1 MDQEKFIGKYVE
13 LLNATVS
20 EAIQKNIVAQAQK
33 AIMEQE
39 LRAIEQQIDAIR
51 KEYELKLNV
60 KVKENDALKHDLNL
74 ERQQV
79 GTLRSN
85 IHESNVAKQH
95 FETFKNELAQCR
107 QDNENLKSL
116 IAEKDEELIKYK
128 PAPKPVVINKL
139 AKKANASDDKLVKVK
154 NIKDAGSF

>member
-1 MDQEKFIGKYVE
+1 MMDQEKFIGKYVE

-39 LRAIEQQIDAIR
+39 LLAIKQQIDVIEQEHAQKIAA
-51 KEYELKLNV
+51 KMLENNVLKNELNS
-60 KVKENDALKHDLNL
+60 

-79 GTLRSN
+79 GVLRSN
-85 IHESNVAKQH
+85 VHESNVARQH

-107 QDNENLKSL
+107 QENENLKSL
-116 IAEKDEELIKYK
+116 IAEKDEELMKYK

-139 AKKANASDDKLVKVK
+139 N
-154 NIKDAGSF
+154 